1 MARSTVYNADLVT
14 PEDWARVEPQ
24 NIQLLEEFVN
34 YLVASDKSP
43 QTVKQ
48 YEAWLKVFFVWN
60 LRRNNNKFFVDMK
73 KREFMNFFGDGR
85 LKYGWSPK
93 DYRQCV
99 RF

>member
-24 NIQLLEEFVN
+24 NIQLLEEFIN

-48 YEAWLKVFFVWN
+48 YEAWLKCLN
-60 LRRNNNKFFVDMK
+60 
-73 KREFMNFFGDGR
+73 R
-85 LKYGWSPK
+85 LTSNP
-93 DYRQCV
+93 
-99 RF
+99 